1 LKNKVICTLL
11 WNHLY
16 LNNEGYF
23 LPCCNSN
30 ERIEELKK
38 KSTTILENKPLDNI
52 HTLEFIQ
59 EIRKDMLNGKKNIF
73 CNQCYEAEEKGI
85 LSYREINNDLFSD
98 TYKEL
103 ISGSGNLNDKLKF
116 EYVDLRLGNTCNLSC
131 RMCPAE
137 SSSNLIK
144 DLEVLEGRT
153 FTSDFFK
160 NTNWYKEES
169 FWNNLLTHSNS
180 FKKIYLAGG
189 EPLLINET
197 WDFLLKLIEKG
208 VSKNITLYYST
219 NLTTLPKK
227 AYEIWPHFKKVNLSL
242 SIDATEEAYE
252 YIRFPARWSKV
263 DSNLKELDK
272 KFHVLNIESAVVYTT
287 IQAYNYASIP
297 KLVAYLSEFSFIDHY
312 PILNILRSPKSLAVD
327 KIPKEIR
334 HREVRELKKVLF
346 KASTDDYKSKKWKLN
361 FVNELISYIEELKNE
376 STSNIEDF
384 KKYTVHFDKSRKQ
397 SIFNIIPELKN
408 YF

>member
-1 LKNKVICTLL
+1 MKNKVICTLL

-30 ERIEELKK
+30 EKIEELKK
-38 KSTTILENKPLDNI
+38 RSTTILENKSLDNI
-52 HTLEFIQ
+52 HTLDFIK
-59 EIRKDMLNGKKNIF
+59 EIRTDMLNGKKNIF

-103 ISGSGNLNDKLKF
+103 ISGLGDLNDKLKF

-160 NTNWYKEES
+160 NTNWYKEEN
-169 FWNNLLTHSNS
+169 FWNNLLTHSDS

-219 NLTTLPKK
+219 NLTILPKK

-242 SIDATEEAYE
+242 SIDATEETYE
-252 YIRFPARWSKV
+252 YIRFPAKWSKV
-263 DSNLKELDK
+263 DLNLKELDK
-272 KFHVLNIESAVVYTT
+272 KFHELNIESAVVYTT

-312 PILNILRSPKSLAVD
+312 PILNILRSPDSLAID

-346 KASTDDYKSKKWKLN
+346 KASTADYKSKKWKLN
-361 FVNELISYIEELKNE
+361 FVNELISYIEELKSE